1 MRSVLRSPAP
11 GLFVNLRAA
20 YTQWGNLSSQDR
32 GRIRSELTRDFGET
46 CAYCQQSC
54 SPPHRSRAESPNE
67 ESIDHFR
74 PISRFPDLWLDWP
87 NLIYACHECN
97 QNKGNK
103 WPGIGDSYDEISNRL
118 LSSEDS
124 RYVPVSEY
132 VSPNESVSQ
141 RPAQQFFDFD
151 ADTGEIVP
159 SEQLD
164 PEEWSVAQRTI
175 WDLEL
180 NSKYLRNLRLER
192 LQWLEDE
199 LKAISDFNGKVDILL
214 RFMLPR
220 MPFSMFI
227 RACMTRRFP
236 LLSQLIQ

>member
-1 MRSVLRSPAP
+1 MRSVLRSPEP
-11 GLFVNLRAA
+11 NLFVELRSVH
-20 YTQWGNLSSQDR
+20 TQWDDLSSQDR
-32 GRIRSELTRDFGET
+32 GRIRSELTQDFGEV

-54 SPPHRSRAESPNE
+54 RPPRRSRSERPSE

-87 NLIYACHECN
+87 NLIYACYECN

-118 LSSEDS
+118 LSSQDS

-132 VSPNESVSQ
+132 VNPNESVGQ

-151 ADTGEIVP
+151 VDNGEIVP

-164 PEEWSVAQRTI
+164 PEEWSAAQRTI

-180 NSKYLRNLRLER
+180 NSKYLCKLRLER